1 VAWQCNVIVIA
12 SEAWQS
18 HPYVIA
24 RNEVT
29 WQCNVIVIARN
40 EVTWQCNVIVIARN
54 EVTWQSHKNEMHF
67 VPGNYPIP
75 FSRLL

>member
-1 VAWQCNVIVIA
+1 MTWQCNVIVIA

-29 WQCNVIVIARN
+29 WQ
-40 EVTWQCNVIVIARN
+40 
-54 EVTWQSHKNEMHF
+54 SHKNEMHF
-67 VPGNYPIP
+67 VPENYPIP